1 MGYQHRISHDRIIIP
16 SDFELHGNYPNPFN
30 PSTTFSFTL
39 PLDKRVSVRVYD
51 MTGRLVRTLINDE
64 YYAEGT
70 HSVVWNGL
78 SDSGHAVASGQYIYT
93 LEWGQFRH
101 TRRMVLVK

>member
-1 MGYQHRISHDRIIIP
+1 MIIP
-16 SDFELHGNYPNPFN
+16 TDFELHSNYPNPFN

-39 PLDKRVSVRVYD
+39 PVDKRISVRIYD

-64 YYAEGT
+64 NYAQGT
-70 HSVVWNGL
+70 HSVDWNGL
-78 SDSGHAVASGQYIYT
+78 GDSGMAVASGQYIYT

-101 TRRMVLVK
+101 ARRMVLVK